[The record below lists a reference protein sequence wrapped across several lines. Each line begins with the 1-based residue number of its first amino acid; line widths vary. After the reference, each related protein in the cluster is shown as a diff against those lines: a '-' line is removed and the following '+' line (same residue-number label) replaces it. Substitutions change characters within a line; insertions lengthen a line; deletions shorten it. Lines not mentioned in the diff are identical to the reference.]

1 MIDSDE
7 DAPSAPTY
15 TEEQRSL
22 KEDLKSALNSV
33 VDEEPVLTLR
43 PKSDNDKVN
52 FYFPIFMIAPVIS
65 KHNKYGSSLDVL
77 FKTNWYWAKSA
88 KDVILTFYSTIN
100 ANRKRKMKITD
111 SG

>member
-15 TEEQRSL
+15 TDEQRSL

-52 FYFPIFMIAPVIS
+52 FYAPIFMIAPVI
-65 KHNKYGSSLDVL
+65 
-77 FKTNWYWAKSA
+77 
-88 KDVILTFYSTIN
+88 
-100 ANRKRKMKITD
+100 
-111 SG
+111 